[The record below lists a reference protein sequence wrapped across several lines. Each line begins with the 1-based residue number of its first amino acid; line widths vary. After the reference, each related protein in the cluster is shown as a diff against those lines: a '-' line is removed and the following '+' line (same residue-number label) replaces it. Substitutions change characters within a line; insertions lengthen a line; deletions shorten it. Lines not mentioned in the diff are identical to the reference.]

1 MPQQEPK
8 SFCWQSWY
16 VPLCTTTALYIYNCL
31 WENFGRQNFIIYI
44 FFKFFYKLKKLKIK
58 IEVFGWVWWVR
69 VHRLEIGYVGGT
81 FRVGSTIHPW
91 TNHNDDVRLMWSWWG
106 PLKYLFIRVNIF
118 IHIPNLRLILFFA
131 RYSYLLSLVKTSNYI
146 ICSLS

>member
-16 VPLCTTTALYIYNCL
+16 VSLCTTTALYIYIAV
-31 WENFGRQNFIIYI
+31 FGRILEDKISSFFFLKI
-44 FFKFFYKLKKLKIK
+44 FLWIKKLKIK

-81 FRVGSTIHPW
+81 FRVGSTLHPW
-91 TNHNDDVRLMWSWWG
+91 TNQNDDVRLMWSWWG

-118 IHIPNLRLILFFA
+118 IHIPNLQLILFFA